1 MCVFLMADLGETTAF
16 LLPSRRHLSQ
26 NRPPA
31 HQNELGTSV
40 GDLPCEACRR
50 FPAGNMR
57 TYVQVSPSQG
67 HHQFS
72 CQLENQELRGRGP
85 PTKDQRIAL
94 AASPPLEARGADR
107 VLMACYP
114 LDEAPLSEAASR
126 TRSSSILEEGM

>member
-16 LLPSRRHLSQ
+16 SLPSSRHLSQ

-57 TYVQVSPSQG
+57 THVQVSPSQG
-67 HHQFS
+67 PAVVFFWPDPDS
-72 CQLENQELRGRGP
+72 
-85 PTKDQRIAL
+85 
-94 AASPPLEARGADR
+94 ASAKEIMDNLLWQIPLGTLGLLFLARGI
-107 VLMACYP
+107 L
-114 LDEAPLSEAASR
+114 APYWLYRE
-126 TRSSSILEEGM
+126 

>member
-57 TYVQVSPSQG
+57 THVQVSPSQT
-67 HHQFS
+67 
-72 CQLENQELRGRGP
+72 E
-85 PTKDQRIAL
+85 
-94 AASPPLEARGADR
+94 PLEDAQPRRRRPRMDSPGGAI
-107 VLMACYP
+107 P
-114 LDEAPLSEAASR
+114 LPNQPFRE
-126 TRSSSILEEGM
+126 LEEVNQGQPEESVELGQLASQAERRVEQS

>member
-1 MCVFLMADLGETTAF
+1 MADLGETTAF

-57 TYVQVSPSQG
+57 THVQVSPSQG
-67 HHQFS
+67 GRDIFS
-72 CQLENQELRGRGP
+72 LPLKEYRVLKYGGRGFWEIG
-85 PTKDQRIAL
+85 TWFLGNRDVVSGKSGRGFWEIGTWFLGNRDVVSGKKL
-94 AASPPLEARGADR
+94 ATTQS
-107 VLMACYP
+107 
-114 LDEAPLSEAASR
+114 
-126 TRSSSILEEGM
+126 